1 MARAPW
7 LIDSLLRKALWLWL
21 AACLAVTP
29 IAVVAM
35 YVSLPPAAPLGAPAA
50 LAEIAAVSLVE
61 LFAWAAQAK
70 QRVGYYGAILSGL
83 PWSRLAV
90 LLVLAAW
97 VEPSLDAWLLAYA
110 AASLAYAKEQC
121 VGMAIGLP

>member
-1 MARAPW
+1 
-7 LIDSLLRKALWLWL
+7 
-21 AACLAVTP
+21 
-29 IAVVAM
+29 M
-35 YVSLPPAAPLGAPAA
+35 YVSLPPTAPLWAVAA
-50 LAEIAAVSLVE
+50 LALAKIAAVSLVE
-61 LFAWAAQAK
+61 LFARAAQAK
-70 QRVGYYGAILSGL
+70 HGAGYYGAILAGL